1 MKLNSVPLEL
11 FSHPLLAKN
20 SISLHIKR
28 DDLLHPVVSG
38 NKLYKLMLNLE
49 QFKCEQKKT
58 LITFGGAYSNHLH
71 ATAFMGK
78 KLGIQTVAIVRGE
91 QLVPLNP
98 TLKDCTDWGMVIEPV
113 SRGLYR
119 QKQQAPEIQSI
130 IDKYPSPY
138 VVPEGGANR
147 LGVQGAA
154 KMLDGVCQKKLDVV
168 VLACGTGVT
177 MAGIISACESRV
189 RVVGFPALRAE
200 KWMKDEVQG
209 WLDVIACENSNW
221 ALQHDYHFGGYGK
234 TKPELLEFMDDM
246 EANYH
251 LLLDPIYTAKAFY
264 GLLKMIE
271 SGEIAKGSNVLFVHS
286 GGLQGRRGL
295 SAKSIS

>member
-1 MKLNSVPLEL
+1 VKLNSVPLEV
-11 FSHPLLAKN
+11 FQHPLLTQN
-20 SISLHIKR
+20 NISLHIKR

-49 QFKCEQKKT
+49 QFKHQHKKT

-98 TLKDCTDWGMVIEPV
+98 TLKDCTDWGMIIEPV

-130 IDKYPSPY
+130 IDKYSSPY

-147 LGVQGAA
+147 LGVLGAA
-154 KMLDGVCQKKLDVV
+154 KMLDGVNQKKLDVV
-168 VLACGTGVT
+168 VVACGTGVT
-177 MAGIISACESRV
+177 MAGIISACEPHV
-189 RVVGFPALRAE
+189 RVVGFPALKAE

-209 WLDVIACENSNW
+209 WLDAVACESHNW
-221 ALQHDYHFGGYGK
+221 ALQHNHHFGGYGK
-234 TKPELLEFMDDM
+234 TKPELLEFMADM
-246 EANYH
+246 EANYN
-251 LLLDPIYTAKAFY
+251 LLLDPIYTGKAFY
-264 GLLKMIE
+264 GLLRMIE
-271 SGEIAKGSNVLFVHS
+271 SGEIAKGSKVLFVHS

-295 SAKSIS
+295 TAKSTG

>member
-1 MKLNSVPLEL
+1 MELNSVPLEL
-11 FSHPLLAKN
+11 FHHPLLTQHN
-20 SISLHIKR
+20 IRLHIKR

-49 QFKCEQKKT
+49 QFKYEHKKT

-78 KLGIQTVAIVRGE
+78 SLGIQTVAIVRGE

-147 LGVQGAA
+147 LGVQGVAQ
-154 KMLDGVCQKKLDVV
+154 MLDGVDQKDLDVV
-168 VLACGTGVT
+168 VVACGTGVT
-177 MAGIISACESRV
+177 MAGLISACEPHV
-189 RVVGFPALRAE
+189 RVIGFPALKAE
-200 KWMKDEVQG
+200 KWMGGEVQG
-209 WLDVIACENSNW
+209 WLDVIACTNNNW
-221 ALQHDYHFGGYGK
+221 ALQHGYHFGGYGK
-234 TKPELLEFMDDM
+234 TKLELLEFMDDM
-246 EANYH
+246 EANYN
-251 LLLDPIYTAKAFY
+251 LLLDPIYTGKAFY

-271 SGEIAKGSNVLFVHS
+271 NGNIARGSNLLFVHS

-295 SAKSIS
+295 STKSSS